1 MTTNEIIIVT
11 TAFVTYVFGILSKRF
26 NWMESNY
33 IPVQNL
39 LIGIIAG
46 LLVYYGGLNT
56 SLISSVIVCCAAA
69 LTAGGAYDLGK
80 VGKNDNK

>member
-11 TAFVTYVFGILSKRF
+11 TAFITYVFGILSKRF

-33 IPVQNL
+33 IPIQNL
-39 LIGIIAG
+39 LIGIVAG

-56 SLISSVIVCCAAA
+56 SLISSIIVCCAAA

-80 VGKNDNK
+80 VGKNDK